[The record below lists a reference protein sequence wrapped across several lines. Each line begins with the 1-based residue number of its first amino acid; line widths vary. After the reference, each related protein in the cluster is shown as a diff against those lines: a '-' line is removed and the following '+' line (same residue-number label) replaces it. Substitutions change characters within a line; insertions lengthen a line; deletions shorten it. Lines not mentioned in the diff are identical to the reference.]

1 MPYRSEINVKSTSST
16 LVCWLQNDQGYQ
28 MYKPTDTAI
37 DAFLESY
44 RPGKDKNIEASV
56 VAENSSTTN
65 NNNNNN
71 NSVVGGSVSSGSNNS
86 NAISDT
92 NSKSA

>member
-1 MPYRSEINVKSTSST
+1 
-16 LVCWLQNDQGYQ
+16 

-71 NSVVGGSVSSGSNNS
+71 NSGGGASSGSNNS
-86 NAISDT
+86 NTSDT
-92 NSKSA
+92 NSKSV